1 MRRVFERCKLFKLRM
16 NLLKSA
22 FGVSTRKF
30 LGYLVHD
37 RGIDVDPTKA
47 TTIATMKPLTTIKE
61 LKNFLGKAFTLEGSY
76 RA

>member
-22 FGVSTRKF
+22 FGVSTRNF

-47 TTIATMKPLTTIKE
+47 TTIATMKPPTTIKE
-61 LKNFLGKAFTLEGSY
+61 FKNFLGKAFTLEGSY